1 MGMTIL
7 VVAVAVTFLLIGYE
21 MGRTRKED
29 QKMTIR
35 ELYEW
40 AKEKGIEN
48 VPVYISTIG
57 EVNENIIFYDERLN
71 IIELD

>member
-1 MGMTIL
+1 MTI
-7 VVAVAVTFLLIGYE
+7 
-21 MGRTRKED
+21 K
-29 QKMTIR
+29 

-48 VPVYISTIG
+48 VPVYTTIVG
-57 EVNENIIFYDERLN
+57 EINENTIFYDERLN

>member
-1 MGMTIL
+1 
-7 VVAVAVTFLLIGYE
+7 
-21 MGRTRKED
+21 
-29 QKMTIR
+29 MTIR

-40 AKEKGIEN
+40 AKEREIEN
-48 VPVYISTIG
+48 VPIYISTIG